1 MALLII
7 KGLRYAPLVMAA
19 ELLSGATLPIAPIS
33 AVPVCLGSLVVT
45 AGYTGAAAV
54 LRHAGLQAG
63 IRRSSDVVKLIIVTI
78 ISSGL
83 VAGGFVASYA
93 AEGVV
98 PFSGF
103 VEAGFHFWIGDA
115 IGIVVVVPPL
125 LLLYERI
132 TQWTP
137 PDYDRP
143 HFDSSSSPHRA
154 RALSRR
160 SQACSR
166 ESVGITLSGFF
177 TCCSCRSSGSRRVMV
192 YPLRAGRFWRSR

>member
-1 MALLII
+1 
-7 KGLRYAPLVMAA
+7 
-19 ELLSGATLPIAPIS
+19 
-33 AVPVCLGSLVVT
+33 
-45 AGYTGAAAV
+45 
-54 LRHAGLQAG
+54 
-63 IRRSSDVVKLIIVTI
+63 VTI

-143 HFDSSSSPHRA
+143 HFDSLLEKPNSCAAHRA
-154 RALSRR
+154 DRG
-160 SQACSR
+160 
-166 ESVGITLSGFF
+166 V
-177 TCCSCRSSGSRRVMV
+177 
-192 YPLRAGRFWRSR
+192 RAGHVVCGQVRSGLSPGGRWIRWRRQQQDAIGRHSKGGNKYLRKLLIHGARAVISAHRLSASRQALV